1 MSRYILFEI
10 KETPKDLFTGRLW
23 LNLEDFDNYIR
34 AESLLEY
41 LLLSIIIFTVRVSP
55 PRQLLGLHTS
65 KSKPPKVV
73 FFSSSS
79 PPLFSIRPSTR
90 CPIFVFFFS
99 ARPQSHKPCST
110 ILIMLVTTWLTRVRV
125 EMMRDEVSLIRGHVT
140 LTVALR
146 RHFRP
151 QYQLTLTQ
159 GPSLI

>member
-23 LNLEDFDNYIR
+23 LHLEEFDNYIR

-65 KSKPPKVV
+65 KSKPPKVL
-73 FFSSSS
+73 FFSSCS
-79 PPLFSIRPSTR
+79 PPLFSIR
-90 CPIFVFFFS
+90 CPIVVFFFS
-99 ARPQSHKPCST
+99 ACPQSHKPCST
-110 ILIMLVTTWLTRVRV
+110 ILIMLVTTWLTRVRI
-125 EMMRDEVSLIRGHVT
+125 EMVRDEVSLIRGHVT